1 MQNQPIAAGGK
12 KRYAASMG
20 RYWLALTF
28 LGAWAGG
35 CSETAPDAGG
45 PTSQTSTGGTAG
57 GAETT
62 DGTST
67 SNTTSAGGSNATDPG
82 AGDAGA
88 GDDACDGSSGDYDLT
103 GATTGGGSAEDTNA
117 GMGGDIPVGLTV
129 FAVRQDDVS
138 AGTLVEIEDLVVT
151 APIVPTGFGSL
162 VFLQAPEGGE
172 YSAITA
178 AVAYT
183 IDDLPMG
190 TRVRV
195 IGRVARLGELT
206 QIIVD
211 GADEDVFA
219 EGTATLP
226 EPFVVELA
234 DLGDPEAVLDPYD
247 SALIQV
253 LTPQVVDDDVCAG
266 EFAITADL
274 RVDDLFLGELAP
286 TPATGS
292 QYSAIVGPL
301 RTTGDGYEIAP
312 RNLDDLVQ

>member
-1 MQNQPIAAGGK
+1 
-12 KRYAASMG
+12 MG
-20 RYWLALTF
+20 RTWVGWALVAG
-28 LGAWAGG
+28 LAGG
-35 CSETAPDAGG
+35 CSDTAQGAGG
-45 PTSQTSTGGTAG
+45 STSQTSAPGTAG
-57 GAETT
+57 EAGASA
-62 DGTST
+62 DGT
-67 SNTTSAGGSNATDPG
+67 TTSGTTTAGDSNVTDPG
-82 AGDAGA
+82 PGDE
-88 GDDACDGSSGDYDLT
+88 ACDGSSGDFELT
-103 GATTGGGSAEDTNA
+103 GATSGGGSAEDTNA

-151 APIVPTGFGSL
+151 APVVSTDFGSL

-172 YSAITA
+172 YSAITVSVA
-178 AVAYT
+178 AT

-195 IGRVARLGELT
+195 VGRVARLGELT
-206 QIIVD
+206 QIVVD
-211 GADEDVFA
+211 GADEDLFA
-219 EGTATLP
+219 ERTATLP
-226 EPFVVELA
+226 EPFLVELA
-234 DLGDPEAVLDPYD
+234 ELGDPAAVLDPYD

-266 EFAITADL
+266 EFAITAQL

>member
-1 MQNQPIAAGGK
+1 
-12 KRYAASMG
+12 MG
-20 RYWLALTF
+20 RTRVGWAL
-28 LGAWAGG
+28 LVGLAGG
-35 CSETAPDAGG
+35 CSETAQGAGG
-45 PTSQTSTGGTAG
+45 STSSATAG
-57 GAETT
+57 GSGADTT
-62 DGTST
+62 ADGTST
-67 SNTTSAGGSNATDPG
+67 TSTTAGGSNATGPG
-82 AGDAGA
+82 PGDE
-88 GDDACDGSSGDYDLT
+88 ACDGSSGEFELT
-103 GATTGGGSAEDTNA
+103 GATSGGGSAEDTNA

-129 FAVRQDDVS
+129 FAVRQDDVD

-151 APIVPTGFGSL
+151 APIVPTDFGSL

-178 AVAYT
+178 AIATT

-195 IGRVARLGELT
+195 VGRVARLGELT
-206 QIIVD
+206 QIVVD
-211 GADEDVFA
+211 GADEDIFA

-226 EPFVVELA
+226 DPFVVELV
-234 DLGDPEAVLDPYD
+234 DLGDPAAVLDPYD

-253 LTPQVVDDDVCAG
+253 LTPQVLDDDVCAG
-266 EFAITADL
+266 EFAITAQL
-274 RVDDLFLGELAP
+274 RVDDLFLGDLAP
-286 TPATGS
+286 TPATGN

>member
-1 MQNQPIAAGGK
+1 V
-12 KRYAASMG
+12 
-20 RYWLALTF
+20 
-28 LGAWAGG
+28 
-35 CSETAPDAGG
+35 
-45 PTSQTSTGGTAG
+45 
-57 GAETT
+57 ETT

-67 SNTTSAGGSNATDPG
+67 SSTTTAGGSNATDPG
-82 AGDAGA
+82 AGDE
-88 GDDACDGSSGDYDLT
+88 ACDDSSGDYELT
-103 GATTGGGSAEDTNA
+103 SATTGGGSAEDTNA

-151 APIVPTGFGSL
+151 APIVPTVFGSL

-172 YSAITA
+172 FSAITA
-178 AVAYT
+178 AVAST

-195 IGRVARLGELT
+195 VGRVARLGELA

-253 LTPQVVDDDVCAG
+253 LTPQVLDDDVCAG
-266 EFAITADL
+266 EFAITAQL

-286 TPATGS
+286 TPATGN

-312 RNLDDLVQ
+312 RNLDDLVP